1 MSRQNFLCT
10 ADRRTVCKQ
19 GGLSQSQG
27 HLRSPWVLCTAPCG
41 MLQKVKV
48 EAPGPLGPTQQSA
61 TLRRRRAPAMAWG
74 PGLAVYG
81 GDSYINNAF
90 RSETANQY
98 TVQWWFKNSAK
109 ETRALTMRNA
119 VASHW
124 KVTVTKWED
133 HGSWSSHNYTRS
145 CWRTQ
150 RRPP

>member
-10 ADRRTVCKQ
+10 ADRRMVCKQ

-27 HLRSPWVLCTAPCG
+27 HLRSPWVLCTAPGG

-150 RRPP
+150 RQPP